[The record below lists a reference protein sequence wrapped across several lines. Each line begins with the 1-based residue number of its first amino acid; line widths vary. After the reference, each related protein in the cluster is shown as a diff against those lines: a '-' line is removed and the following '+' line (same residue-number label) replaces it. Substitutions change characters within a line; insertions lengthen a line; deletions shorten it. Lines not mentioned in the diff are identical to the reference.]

1 MNASPILAS
10 NLSFSLQQFARC
22 RRRVLT
28 VATLDRIVE
37 GSIII
42 SMERDSFRFKYKRR
56 MGLRTAAGTIGKQQL
71 QGGLHMTQ

>member
-37 GSIII
+37 GSIIT
-42 SMERDSFRFKYKRR
+42 SMERDSFRFKYKREW
-56 MGLRTAAGTIGKQQL
+56 GSALLRARSVSSSYREVST
-71 QGGLHMTQ
+71 

>member
-1 MNASPILAS
+1 
-10 NLSFSLQQFARC
+10 
-22 RRRVLT
+22 VLT